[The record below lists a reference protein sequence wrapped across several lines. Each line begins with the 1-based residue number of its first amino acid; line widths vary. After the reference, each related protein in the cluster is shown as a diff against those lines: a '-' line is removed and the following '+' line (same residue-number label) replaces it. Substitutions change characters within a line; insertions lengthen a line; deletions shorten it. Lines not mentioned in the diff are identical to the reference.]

1 MIALVTPPARS
12 RRTVGLRLL
21 AGPALGQLGP
31 FAIWTLPLVYL
42 VLPLIA
48 AFHLRADGP
57 DEFLAVEVPRLTQG
71 VGWVLAFQAW
81 ALGLVDR
88 FPLPDEHAVVRLDVV
103 PRSPP
108 SARWALARLVTGFPV
123 GVALWLAGIAA
134 LPLWLVSQAAVLS
147 TGRQPRW
154 LRAPLA
160 ALLVA
165 NARFLLAH
173 ASIAHRRG
181 YAGPALVRAS
191 GLRSRPNTP
200 ASSS

>member
-12 RRTVGLRLL
+12 KRTVGLRLL

-42 VLPLIA
+42 VLPLVA

-57 DEFLAVEVPRLTQG
+57 DAFLDVEVPRLTQG

-108 SARWALARLVTGFPV
+108 SARWALARLFTGLPA
-123 GVALWLAGIAA
+123 GLALWLA
-134 LPLWLVSQAAVLS
+134 SQACIVAS
-147 TGRQPRW
+147 GRSPRW
-154 LRAPLA
+154 LRVPLG
-160 ALLVA
+160 ALLAA
-165 NARFLLAH
+165 NARFLVVH
-173 ASIAHRRG
+173 ASIAHRRR
-181 YAGPALVRAS
+181 YVEPAPARAS
-191 GLRSRPNTP
+191 GLRSRPNAP